1 MFWEEIPPIKS
12 FMISELP
19 IITSDRLFLRAAI
32 HEDIPQILKY
42 FIDNK
47 TYLTPFYP
55 LWADG
60 FFTEEYWQY
69 QIENSFLEFINGQSL
84 KLFIFTKKNPTV
96 IIGTVNFSNFVRG
109 AAHFCYVGYSLAENR
124 QGKGYM
130 TEGLKAAIQYLF
142 QKLNFHR
149 VMANYMPHN
158 RRSGNVLK
166 RLDFVIEGYA
176 RDYLLINGQW
186 EDHVLT
192 SLTNPNWQEPKF

>member
-1 MFWEEIPPIKS
+1 
-12 FMISELP
+12 MISELP
-19 IITSDRLFLRAAI
+19 IIASDRLLLRAAI

-47 TYLTPFYP
+47 IYLTPFYP

-84 KLFIFTKKNPTV
+84 KLFVFTKKNPTV
-96 IIGTVNFSNFVRG
+96 VIGTVNFSNFVRG
-109 AAHFCYVGYSLAENR
+109 AAHFCYVGYSLAENK

-130 TEGLKAAIQYLF
+130 TEGLKSATQYLF
-142 QKLNFHR
+142 EELNFHR

-166 RLDFVIEGYA
+166 RLGFVVEGYA

-186 EDHVLT
+186 EDHILT
-192 SLTNPNWQEPKF
+192 SLTNPYWKEPKI

>member
-1 MFWEEIPPIKS
+1 M
-12 FMISELP
+12 MSELP
-19 IITSDRLFLRAAI
+19 IIASDRLLLRAAI

-96 IIGTVNFSNFVRG
+96 VIGTVNFSNFVRG
-109 AAHFCYVGYSLAENR
+109 AAHFCYVGYSLAEKK
-124 QGKGYM
+124 QAKGYM
-130 TEGLKAAIQYLF
+130 TEGLKAATQYLF
-142 QKLNFHR
+142 QELNFHR

-166 RLDFVIEGYA
+166 RLGFVIEGYA

-186 EDHVLT
+186 EDHILT
-192 SLTNPNWQEPKF
+192 SLTNPHWKAPNF

>member
-1 MFWEEIPPIKS
+1 
-12 FMISELP
+12 MISELP
-19 IITSDRLFLRAAI
+19 LITSDRLFLRAAI
-32 HEDIPQILKY
+32 HEDIPLILKY
-42 FIDNK
+42 FIHNK

-69 QIENSFLEFINGQSL
+69 QVENSFLELLNGQSL

-96 IIGTVNFSNFVRG
+96 IIGTINFSNFVRG
-109 AAHFCYVGYSLAENR
+109 AAHFCYVGYSLAESK

-130 TEGLKAAIQYLF
+130 TEGLKAATQYLF
-142 QKLNFHR
+142 QELNFHR

-166 RLDFVIEGYA
+166 RLGFVIEGYA

-186 EDHVLT
+186 EDHILT
-192 SLTNPNWQEPKF
+192 SLTNSNWQTPKF

>member
-1 MFWEEIPPIKS
+1 
-12 FMISELP
+12 MISELP
-19 IITSDRLFLRAAI
+19 LITSDRLLLRVAI

-42 FIDNK
+42 FIYNK
-47 TYLTPFYP
+47 IYLTPFYP

-69 QIENSFLEFINGQSL
+69 QIENSFLEFLNGQSL

-109 AAHFCYVGYSLAENR
+109 AAHFCYVGYSLAESK

-130 TEGLKAAIQYLF
+130 TEGLKAATEYLF
-142 QKLNFHR
+142 QELNFHR

-166 RLDFVIEGYA
+166 TLGFVIEGYA

-186 EDHVLT
+186 EDHIMT
-192 SLTNPNWQEPKF
+192 SLTNPKWQSPKF

>member
-1 MFWEEIPPIKS
+1 
-12 FMISELP
+12 MISELP
-19 IITSDRLFLRAAI
+19 LITSDRLFLRAAI

-42 FIDNK
+42 FIYNK

-60 FFTEEYWQY
+60 FFTQEYWQY
-69 QIENSFLEFINGQSL
+69 QIENNFIEFINGQSL

-109 AAHFCYVGYSLAENR
+109 AAHFCYVGYSLAESK

-130 TEGLKAAIQYLF
+130 TEGLKAAIEYLF
-142 QKLNFHR
+142 QELNFHR

-166 RLDFVIEGYA
+166 RLGFVIEGYA
-176 RDYLLINGQW
+176 RDYLLINGEW
-186 EDHVLT
+186 EDHIMT
-192 SLTNPNWQEPKF
+192 SLINPNWQAPKI

>member
-1 MFWEEIPPIKS
+1 MIP
-12 FMISELP
+12 ELP
-19 IITSDRLFLRAAI
+19 LITSDRLFLRAAT
-32 HEDIPQILKY
+32 HEDIPLILKY
-42 FIDNK
+42 FIHNK

-84 KLFIFTKKNPTV
+84 KLFIFTKKNPTI
-96 IIGTVNFSNFVRG
+96 IIGTINFSNFIRG
-109 AAHFCYVGYSLAENR
+109 AAHFCYVGYSLAESK

-130 TEGLKAAIQYLF
+130 TEGLKAATQYLF
-142 QKLNFHR
+142 QELNFHR

-166 RLDFVIEGYA
+166 RLGFVIEGYA
-176 RDYLLINGQW
+176 KDYLLINGQW
-186 EDHVLT
+186 EDHILT
-192 SLTNPNWQEPKF
+192 SLTNTNWQTPKF

>member
-1 MFWEEIPPIKS
+1 MR
-12 FMISELP
+12 SELP
-19 IITSDRLFLRAAI
+19 IIASDRLLLRAAI

-84 KLFIFTKKNPTV
+84 KLFVFSKKNPTV
-96 IIGTVNFSNFVRG
+96 VIGTVNFSNFVRG
-109 AAHFCYVGYSLAENR
+109 AAHFCYVGYSLAENK

-130 TEGLKAAIQYLF
+130 TEGLKSATQYLF
-142 QKLNFHR
+142 QELNFHR

-166 RLDFVIEGYA
+166 RLGFVIEGYA

-186 EDHVLT
+186 EDHILT
-192 SLTNPNWQEPKF
+192 SLTNPDWKAPKI

>member
-1 MFWEEIPPIKS
+1 
-12 FMISELP
+12 MISQLP
-19 IITSDRLFLRAAI
+19 LITSDRLLLRAAI

-42 FIDNK
+42 FIYNK

-55 LWADG
+55 LWVDG

-84 KLFIFTKKNPTV
+84 KLFIFTKKNPNV

-109 AAHFCYVGYSLAENR
+109 AAHFCYVGYSLAESK

-130 TEGLKAAIQYLF
+130 TEGLKAATQYLF
-142 QKLNFHR
+142 QELNFHR
-149 VMANYMPHN
+149 IMANYMPHN

-186 EDHVLT
+186 EDHIMT
-192 SLTNPNWQEPKF
+192 SLTNSNWQTPQF

>member
-1 MFWEEIPPIKS
+1 
-12 FMISELP
+12 MISELP
-19 IITSDRLFLRAAI
+19 LITSDRLFLRAAI
-32 HEDIPQILKY
+32 HEDIPLILKY
-42 FIDNK
+42 FIHNK

-69 QIENSFLEFINGQSL
+69 QIENSFLEFINAQSL

-96 IIGTVNFSNFVRG
+96 IIGTINFSNFVQG
-109 AAHFCYVGYSLAENR
+109 AAHFCYVGYSLAER
-124 QGKGYM
+124 KQGKGYM
-130 TEGLKAAIQYLF
+130 TEGLKAATQYLF
-142 QKLNFHR
+142 QELNFHR

-166 RLDFVIEGYA
+166 RLGFVIEGYA

-186 EDHVLT
+186 EDHILT
-192 SLTNPNWQEPKF
+192 SLTNLNWQTPKF

>member
-1 MFWEEIPPIKS
+1 
-12 FMISELP
+12 MISELP
-19 IITSDRLFLRAAI
+19 LITSDRLLLRAGI

-42 FIDNK
+42 FIYNK

-96 IIGTVNFSNFVRG
+96 IIGTINFSNFVRG
-109 AAHFCYVGYSLAENR
+109 AAHFCYVGYSLAESK

-130 TEGLKAAIQYLF
+130 TEGLKAATEYLF
-142 QKLNFHR
+142 QELNFHR

-166 RLDFVIEGYA
+166 RIGFVIEGYA

-186 EDHVLT
+186 EDHIMT
-192 SLTNPNWQEPKF
+192 SLTNTNWQPSKF

>member
-1 MFWEEIPPIKS
+1 
-12 FMISELP
+12 MISELP
-19 IITSDRLFLRAAI
+19 IITSDRLLLRAAI

-47 TYLTPFYP
+47 IYLTPFYP

-84 KLFIFTKKNPTV
+84 KLFVFTKKNPTV
-96 IIGTVNFSNFVRG
+96 VIGTINFSNFVRG
-109 AAHFCYVGYSLAENR
+109 AAHFCYVGYSLAENK

-130 TEGLKAAIQYLF
+130 TEGLKAATQYLF
-142 QKLNFHR
+142 QELNFHR

-166 RLDFVIEGYA
+166 RLNFVIEGYA
-176 RDYLLINGQW
+176 KDYLLINGQW
-186 EDHVLT
+186 EDHILT
-192 SLTNPNWQEPKF
+192 SLTNLNWQAPTF

>member
-1 MFWEEIPPIKS
+1 
-12 FMISELP
+12 MISELP
-19 IITSDRLFLRAAI
+19 IIASDRLLLRAAI

-84 KLFIFTKKNPTV
+84 KLFVFTKKNPTV
-96 IIGTVNFSNFVRG
+96 VIGTVNFSNFVRG
-109 AAHFCYVGYSLAENR
+109 VAHFCYVGYSLAENK

-130 TEGLKAAIQYLF
+130 TEGLKSATQYLF
-142 QKLNFHR
+142 QELNFHR

-166 RLDFVIEGYA
+166 RLGFVVEGYA

-186 EDHVLT
+186 EDHILT
-192 SLTNPNWQEPKF
+192 SLTNPHWKVPSF